1 MKRIGIFIG
10 IFICSSCFS
19 QDDAC
24 MERILAKNGGWKK
37 GRSTQRANAA
47 NYAIQ
52 KRYTDA
58 VHTMLTAYQPRGVQ
72 AEWYSLHGSLE
83 PNTPVSAYS
92 YVLMGMRYQCK
103 GDSLSLAH
111 ETYNVLNL
119 QINGNFNNMLYDNS
133 TDYQGLGF
141 HELREGIPEE
151 IQPGIWKFTDIPTP
165 LGFGIN
171 GLRKCWLLTY
181 PGQLPWSFVTR
192 REFLQTRRKNLL
204 RILKEEEENLQKNL
218 ADLERQKKDIE
229 KILKNEPEKWAA
241 YLKNDYEPA
250 PRRYQEGHNKTKST
264 LDRAI
269 ERVNEQLEAPES
281 ELNQRA
287 VVAQSSTH
295 VYDYNFVKEGT
306 QFSRIPVK
314 PNPAYYKKGIGPS
327 VPQFIE
333 VGIKYN
339 PEDQVSLLFAQ
350 EMEKLINLQEL
361 RSWIAG
367 KTGTTAAVVPVRST
381 VTTATE
387 KKAVPAQQ
395 TSVQSGQQ
403 KSSTATGKN
412 GFLSGKLSAPVG
424 LSVTLS
430 NNGSNDLTLTTAK
443 DKTGLYTITP
453 IKFTVPVKEKDN
465 YQVVIKKMPSNM
477 KGVIYRGNGKAPEGI
492 NSIKVA
498 IDYTYELVS
507 RATEE
512 SFSSF
517 YESSDPVVG
526 GMGPKEGRYI
536 VFVSWTKSF
545 AGNDGKYRQIFWHD
559 RNAGITRMVSTAPD
573 GTPGNESS
581 ALPSISAD
589 GQIVV
594 FESRASNLVPGDGNK
609 VRDVFRWSAKTGKL
623 ELVSKSGKGGW
634 SDGDSYDAM
643 VSGDGQ
649 QVVFTSDASNLTE
662 MPKGRSQS
670 NVFIHNLVSGATEV
684 LSVEPATK
692 TGGNAH
698 KGSISFDGSRV
709 VFCSPTPT
717 LVTNDTNNLWDI
729 FLWEHGKQ
737 GLRRIS
743 MTQDGR
749 ERNQGDEAG
758 SRRVAA
764 SISGNGRWV
773 VYATTATNMV
783 PGDHLKYQDV
793 FVYDIETGKL
803 QVASFT
809 EDGKPGNQDSPIE
822 QGERLA
828 ITHDGSWV
836 AFSTKAT
843 NLGVQGSNILLY
855 NTQTGK
861 KQVVTDT
868 RGSYVGRPA
877 ISYAG
882 SYLVFGKSEALDKR
896 SGVAF
901 GSSGGGIFAHF
912 TGLGSCRACE
922 D

>member
-1 MKRIGIFIG
+1 MKLTGILLGIF
-10 IFICSSCFS
+10 FCSNCFS

-24 MERILAKNGGWKK
+24 LERILAKNGGWKK

-58 VHTMLTAYQPRGVQ
+58 AHKMLTAYQPRGVQ
-72 AEWYSLHGSLE
+72 AEWYSLHGPLE

-92 YVLMGMRYQCK
+92 YVLMGMRYQCN
-103 GDSLSLAH
+103 GDSFSLAH

-141 HELREGIPEE
+141 HELREGIPVE
-151 IQPGIWKFTDIPTP
+151 IQPGIWKFRDIPTP

-171 GLRKCWLLTY
+171 GLRKSWLLTY

-192 REFLQTRRKNLL
+192 KEFLQTRRSNLL
-204 RILKEEEENLQKNL
+204 RMQKEEEEALRKNL

-229 KILKNEPEKWAA
+229 KILRNEPDKWAA

-250 PRRYQEGHNKTKST
+250 PKRYQEGFNKTKSA
-264 LDRAI
+264 LDLAI

-287 VVAQSSTH
+287 IVAQSSTH
-295 VYDYNFVKEGT
+295 AYDYNFVQEGS

-314 PNPAYYKKGIGPS
+314 PNPAYYKKGLGPS
-327 VPQFIE
+327 VPQFME

-339 PEDQVSLLFAQ
+339 PEDRVSLIFAQ
-350 EMEKLINLQEL
+350 EMEKVLNLQEL
-361 RSWIAG
+361 KSWIVG
-367 KTGTTAAVVPVRST
+367 KTSSASAAVPVTST
-381 VTTATE
+381 VKSATE
-387 KKAVPAQQ
+387 KKAIPAQP
-395 TSVQSGQQ
+395 TSAQSGQQ
-403 KSSTATGKN
+403 KSSGATGKN
-412 GFLSGKLSAPVG
+412 IFLSGKLSAPAGV
-424 LSVTLS
+424 SVTLS
-430 NNGSNDLTLTTAK
+430 NNESNDLTLTTAK
-443 DKTGLYTITP
+443 DKTSLYTITP
-453 IKFTVPVKEKDN
+453 IKFTVPVKEKDG
-465 YQVVIKKMPSNM
+465 YLVVIKKIPSNM
-477 KGVIYRGNGKAPEGI
+477 KGVVYHGSGKAPEGI
-492 NSIKVA
+492 TSIKVA

-507 RATEE
+507 RASDD

-517 YESSDPVVG
+517 YESSDPAVG
-526 GMGPKEGRYI
+526 GMGPEEGRYV
-536 VFVSWTKSF
+536 VFVSWTKGF
-545 AGNDGKYRQIFWHD
+545 AGNDGKYRQIFWRD
-559 RNAGITRMVSTAPD
+559 RNTGITRMVSTAPD
-573 GTPGNESS
+573 GMPGNESS

-589 GQIVV
+589 GQTVV
-594 FESRASNLVPGDGNK
+594 FESRASNLVAGDENK
-609 VRDVFRWSAKTGKL
+609 VRDIFIWRASTGKL
-623 ELVSKSGKGGW
+623 ELVSKALKGGW

-662 MPKGRSQS
+662 IPKGRSQS
-670 NVFIHNLVSGATEV
+670 NVFIHNLVNSRTEMI
-684 LSVEPATK
+684 SVEPAFN

-709 VFCSPTPT
+709 VFCSATPS
-717 LVTNDTNNLWDI
+717 LVANDQNNLWDI
-729 FLWEHGKQ
+729 FLWERGKQ

-743 MTQDGR
+743 MTQDGK

-764 SISGNGRWV
+764 SISGNGRLV

-783 PGDHLKYQDV
+783 PGDQLKYQDV
-793 FVYDIETGKL
+793 FVYEIETGNL

-809 EDGKPGNQDSPIE
+809 ADGKPGNHDSPIE
-822 QGERLA
+822 QGERVA

-836 AFSTKAT
+836 AFPTKAT

-882 SYLVFGKSEALDKR
+882 SYVVFGKSEVLDKR

-922 D
+922 E

>member
-1 MKRIGIFIG
+1 MKLTGILLG
-10 IFICSSCFS
+10 IFICSTCFS

-24 MERILAKNGGWKK
+24 VERILAKNGGWKK
-37 GRSTQRANAA
+37 GRSTLRANAA

-58 VHTMLTAYQPRGVQ
+58 AHTMLAAYQPRGVQ
-72 AEWYSLHGSLE
+72 AEWYSVHGPLE

-92 YVLMGMRYQCK
+92 YVVMGMRYQCK

-151 IQPGIWKFTDIPTP
+151 IQPGIWKFKDIPTP

-192 REFLQTRRKNLL
+192 KEFLQTRRKNLL
-204 RILKEEEENLQKNL
+204 RLLKEEEENLRKNL
-218 ADLERQKKDIE
+218 EDLERQKKDIE
-229 KILKNEPEKWAA
+229 KILKNDPDKWAA

-250 PRRYQEGHNKTKST
+250 PGRYQEQFNKTKSS

-287 VVAQSSTH
+287 IVAQSSTQA
-295 VYDYNFVKEGT
+295 YDYNFVQEGS

-314 PNPAYYKKGIGPS
+314 PNPAYYKKGLGPS
-327 VPQFIE
+327 VPQFME
-333 VGIKYN
+333 LGIKYN
-339 PEDQVSLLFAQ
+339 PEDRVSLLFVQ

-361 RSWIAG
+361 KTWIAG
-367 KTGTTAAVVPVRST
+367 KTNSAATKVPVSSMTTSRMDKPAST
-381 VTTATE
+381 
-387 KKAVPAQQ
+387 QQ
-395 TSVQSGQQ
+395 TSVQPGQH
-403 KSSTATGKN
+403 KSSTAIGKN
-412 GFLSGKLSAPVG
+412 GFLSGKLSAPAGV
-424 LSVTLS
+424 SVTLS
-430 NNGSNDLTLTTAK
+430 NNGGNDLALTTTK
-443 DKTGLYTITP
+443 DKTSLYTITP
-453 IKFTVPVKEKDN
+453 IKFSLPVKEKDS
-465 YQVVIKKMPSNM
+465 YQVAIKKMPSNM
-477 KGVIYRGNGKAPEGI
+477 KGVVYHGNGKAPEGI
-492 NSIKVA
+492 SSIRVA

-507 RATEE
+507 RASDET
-512 SFSSF
+512 FSSF
-517 YESSDPVVG
+517 YESSDPAVG
-526 GMGPKEGRYI
+526 GMGGEEGRYI
-536 VFVSWTKSF
+536 VFVSWTKGF
-545 AGNDGKYRQIFWHD
+545 AGNDGKYRQIFWRD
-559 RNAGITRMVSTAPD
+559 RNTGITKIVSTASD

-581 ALPSISAD
+581 AQPTISAD
-589 GQIVV
+589 GQTVV
-594 FESRASNLVPGDGNK
+594 FESRASNLVAGDENK
-609 VRDVFRWSAKTGKL
+609 VRDVFMWNATTGKL
-623 ELVSKSGKGGW
+623 ERVSIPEKGGW
-634 SDGDSYDAM
+634 SNGDSYDAM

-662 MPKGRSQS
+662 IPKGRSQS
-670 NVFIHNLVSGATEV
+670 NVFIHNLVSGVTEI

-698 KGSISFDGSRV
+698 KGSISFDGRRV

-729 FLWEHGKQ
+729 FLWERGKQ

-743 MTQDGR
+743 MTQDGS
-749 ERNQGDEAG
+749 ERNQGDESG

-783 PGDHLKYQDV
+783 PGDLLKYQDV

-836 AFSTKAT
+836 AFPTKAT

-855 NTQTGK
+855 NTQTGN

-882 SYLVFGKSEALDKR
+882 SYVVFGKSESLDKR

-901 GSSGGGIFAHF
+901 GSNGGGIFAHF
-912 TGLGSCRACE
+912 TGLGYCRACE
-922 D
+922 E